1 MTRGL
6 RSGGARRG
14 GGLEHGL
21 TSRAARRGG
30 RGRVG
35 ALVAVAACAA
45 LALSGC
51 LPVDP
56 GTGPRTSDADG
67 ITQSDS
73 LLSRLIPADG
83 AGCSG
88 AVAIDGEVVWAGQSG
103 LADVDAGVPIDAGTR
118 FDIASVSKQ
127 FTGLTVLRLVE
138 AGALEL
144 DGVVE
149 AHLDGM
155 PSWADSVT
163 VADLLHHT
171 SGIPDYTGLL
181 LDAGFSLDDTT
192 TQQDALDVIAE
203 TELEFEPGAEFS
215 YSNSNYVLLASI
227 VEAVTGEPFAEVL
240 ARESFG
246 DADLRLE
253 PASTAADVALSYED
267 GELSQPGWLQVGD
280 GSIVGTPSE
289 VALWGSLYADDSDP
303 AVVAMTADAV
313 EDGGGGR
320 YGAGIGIAPE
330 GDLFHSG
337 AWAGF
342 VTLFGVSAD
351 RTTVIVVTCNETA
364 LPIDTLGAGLLEIW
378 G

>member
-1 MTRGL
+1 MTR
-6 RSGGARRG
+6 
-14 GGLEHGL
+14 EL
-21 TSRAARRGG
+21 TSRAPRRRGPVA
-30 RGRVG
+30 RTTIG
-35 ALVAVAACAA
+35 AVLAATIAVA
-45 LALSGC
+45 LTGC

-56 GTGPRTSDADG
+56 GTNPRTSDDDG
-67 ITQSDS
+67 IVQSDS

-83 AGCSG
+83 PGCSG
-88 AVAIDGEVVWAGQSG
+88 AAAIDGELVWHGQSG
-103 LADVDAGVPIDAGTR
+103 LADVDAGVSIDAQTR

-138 AGALEL
+138 AGELEL
-144 DGVVE
+144 DEVVA
-149 AHLDGM
+149 AHLGGM
-155 PSWADSVT
+155 PSWAESVT
-163 VADLLHHT
+163 IADLLHHT

-181 LDAGFSLDDTT
+181 LDAGFSLDDTS

-203 TELEFEPGAEFS
+203 TELEFEPGDEFS

-227 VEAVTGEPFAEVL
+227 VEAVTGEPFADVL
-240 ARESFG
+240 AREALG
-246 DADLRLE
+246 EADLRLE

-267 GELSQPGWLQVGD
+267 GEPSQPGWLQVGD

-289 VALWGSLYADDSDP
+289 VALWGSLYADDGDP

-313 EDGGGGR
+313 DDGGGGR
-320 YGAGIGIAPE
+320 YGAGIGISPD
-330 GDLFHSG
+330 GDLVHSG

-351 RTTVIVVTCNETA
+351 RSTVLVITCNETA